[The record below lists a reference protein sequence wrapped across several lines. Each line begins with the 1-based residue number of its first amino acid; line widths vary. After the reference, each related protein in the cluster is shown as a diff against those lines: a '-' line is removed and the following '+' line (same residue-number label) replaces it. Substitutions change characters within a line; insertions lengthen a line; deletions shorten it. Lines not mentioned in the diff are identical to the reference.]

1 MSSVD
6 EKKTLLNHSVR
17 LSRFLQDCLC
27 LGTLRGFRYF
37 DTLMRGREEVV
48 LGVCVDR
55 QAPPHLTLMPLEL
68 LTEYGQVDE
77 KAEGRWIKGDWKRA
91 DWKQISLGDQALKKE
106 KMLFLITGYAKYRCP
121 YVWLRSH
128 QEQLLPSGQAD
139 NPLQLIKTDEWKT
152 KEVGLWE
159 IVAEIMACTM
169 QVENP
174 FEIDFGFL
182 HHLPPP
188 EALLLTSALVP
199 FLETIYVEA
208 GPEMS
213 FVDKVGEDIQQ
224 LELKRLYLTRILSS
238 ETR

>member
-1 MSSVD
+1 
-6 EKKTLLNHSVR
+6 
-17 LSRFLQDCLC
+17 
-27 LGTLRGFRYF
+27 
-37 DTLMRGREEVV
+37 MRGREEVV

-121 YVWLRSH
+121 YVWVRPYPIQTVHSPSSVTIPSRTTAAFRSSRQSTSAH
-128 QEQLLPSGQAD
+128 QD
-139 NPLQLIKTDEWKT
+139 RR
-152 KEVGLWE
+152 
-159 IVAEIMACTM
+159 
-169 QVENP
+169 VENKS
-174 FEIDFGFL
+174 DVTDRML
-182 HHLPPP
+182 
-188 EALLLTSALVP
+188 
-199 FLETIYVEA
+199 
-208 GPEMS
+208 
-213 FVDKVGEDIQQ
+213 VGEDIQQ